1 MKALTQQEKLILKEI
16 QGLPA
21 PLQKKVAGMVKFLKT
36 EFFNGTSDEKEAT
49 EHFLSACGKW
59 DDGRSKNEQIRDIY
73 LSRKSPDR
81 AERMF

>member
-36 EFFNGTSDEKEAT
+36 EFFNGTSDEKDAT

-59 DDGRSKNEQIRDIY
+59 EDERSIREQLEDIY
-73 LSRKSPDR
+73 SSRKCTDR
-81 AERMF
+81 TEKAF